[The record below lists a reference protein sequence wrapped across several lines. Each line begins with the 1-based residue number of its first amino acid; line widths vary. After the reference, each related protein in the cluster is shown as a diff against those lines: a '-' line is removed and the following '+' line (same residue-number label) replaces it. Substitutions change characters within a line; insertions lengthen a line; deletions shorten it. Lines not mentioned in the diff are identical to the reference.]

1 MVVMNWETLPKPAD
15 LAESRLIVAIL
26 DGHFPIGDTLP
37 AEREL
42 ATQLGVTRPTLREVL
57 QRMARD
63 GWIEIRHGRPTR
75 VRNYWQEGKLGVL
88 SAIAQYPE
96 HAPTDFVHNLL
107 VIRHLMAPE
116 YTRQAVARSPG
127 EVANILRDMTALDE
141 NPAAFALADWNLQY
155 QLTVLSGNPI
165 FTLILNGFE
174 ELYQKM
180 AIVYFGSQ
188 ASRDHSRA
196 FYGDLLEVAQNE
208 DHGET
213 EGLTR
218 NTMAESMDLWR
229 RATGG

>member
-1 MVVMNWETLPKPAD
+1 MNWETRPKPAD

-88 SAIAQYPE
+88 TAIAQYPE
-96 HAPTDFVHNLL
+96 HAPTDFVRNLL
-107 VIRHLMAPE
+107 VIRLLMAPE
-116 YTRQAVARSPG
+116 YTRQAVAQSPG
-127 EVANILRDMTALDE
+127 KVVDILSDMTTLDE
-141 NPAAFALADWNLQY
+141 NPTAFALADWNLQY

-165 FTLILNGFE
+165 VTLILNGFE

-180 AIVYFGSQ
+180 AIAYFGSK
-188 ASRDHSRA
+188 ALRDHSRA
-196 FYGDLLEVAQNE
+196 FYGDLLEVTQNE
-208 DHGET
+208 DHGQAER
-213 EGLTR
+213 LTR

-229 RATGG
+229 KATSD